1 MKLFY
6 KHLYLFDTLKKIKK
20 INVGSFD
27 REKVFEKEDI
37 VLYIL
42 KNNQNEIF
50 YQFAIADTDINAI
63 YSFFQDEKFKSYSL
77 LYILRKEEIYNY
89 LKKQKNYGLSD
100 DNREKI
106 LKEYNQILSR
116 DLNDTHELYLN
127 MRLFDATVELD
138 ETNVDKYLN
147 EFEKILREIKSIVN
161 TKDEMSLD
169 KEIVN
174 YLVESL
180 IKKIDIIH
188 LFYSSTKIENFL
200 PEKSYDYINQV
211 TLNRLSDIEKLKIKN
226 YYSKLHILWD
236 FHKNN
241 DNVIKAKEEAKKIL
255 EKTKIK

>member
-1 MKLFY
+1 M
-6 KHLYLFDTLKKIKK
+6 
-20 INVGSFD
+20 
-27 REKVFEKEDI
+27 
-37 VLYIL
+37 
-42 KNNQNEIF
+42 
-50 YQFAIADTDINAI
+50 
-63 YSFFQDEKFKSYSL
+63 
-77 LYILRKEEIYNY
+77 
-89 LKKQKNYGLSD
+89 
-100 DNREKI
+100 
-106 LKEYNQILSR
+106 SR

-147 EFEKILREIKSIVN
+147 EFEKILREIKAIVN

-226 YYSKLHILWD
+226 
-236 FHKNN
+236 
-241 DNVIKAKEEAKKIL
+241 
-255 EKTKIK
+255 